1 MMSMNFYSYGV
12 ILMQMYAVYFDTETM
27 KMNAEV
33 ITLIADNNDVLDNE
47 IHRNLD
53 ATGYDFFDYSD
64 EIVILVDD
72 QGFFKEGLPV
82 FEIESTYGDVSK
94 LAGKL
99 LFVRNVEN
107 EFSVDIGS
115 ITYEDIFK
123 LRNEMKIQFV
133 GFTKGV
139 S

>member
-1 MMSMNFYSYGV
+1 
-12 ILMQMYAVYFDTETM
+12 MQMYAVYFDVEMM

-33 ITLIADNNDVLDNE
+33 LNLIADTDDALDKQ
-47 IHRNLD
+47 IHLILD

-64 EIVILVDD
+64 EIVILVDS
-72 QGFFKEGLPV
+72 QGLFKEGVPV
-82 FEIESTYGDVSK
+82 FEIESAYGDVNK

-99 LFVRNVEN
+99 LFVRNIEN
-107 EFSVDIGS
+107 EFSTDIGS

>member
-1 MMSMNFYSYGV
+1 
-12 ILMQMYAVYFDTETM
+12 MQIYTVYLDTDST

-33 ITLIADNNDVLDNE
+33 IELIATNSDELDQE
-47 IHRNLD
+47 IHQILNT
-53 ATGYDFFDYSD
+53 TGYDFYDYSE
-64 EIVILVDD
+64 EIAILVDN

-82 FEIESTYGDVSK
+82 FEIESAYGDVNK

>member
-1 MMSMNFYSYGV
+1 
-12 ILMQMYAVYFDTETM
+12 MQIYTVYLDTDTT

-33 ITLIADNNDVLDNE
+33 MDLATANGDELDQE
-47 IHRNLD
+47 IHRILN
-53 ATGYDFFDYSD
+53 ATGYGFFEYSD
-64 EIVILVDD
+64 EIAILVDD

-82 FEIESTYGDVSK
+82 FEIESTYGDMNK

-107 EFSVDIGS
+107 EFSIDIGS

-123 LRNEMKIQFV
+123 LRNEMKIRFV

>member
-1 MMSMNFYSYGV
+1 MK
-12 ILMQMYAVYFDTETM
+12 IYAVYLDTDTT

-33 ITLIADNNDVLDNE
+33 IELAATSGDALDQE
-47 IHRNLD
+47 IHRILN

-64 EIVILVDD
+64 DITILVDD

-133 GFTKGV
+133 GFTRGV

>member
-1 MMSMNFYSYGV
+1 
-12 ILMQMYAVYFDTETM
+12 MQIYTVYLDTNTT

-33 ITLIADNNDVLDNE
+33 IDLAAANSDELNREICRVLN
-47 IHRNLD
+47 

-64 EIVILVDD
+64 EIAILVDD

-115 ITYEDIFK
+115 VTYEDICK
-123 LRNEMKIQFV
+123 LRNGMKIRFV

>member
-1 MMSMNFYSYGV
+1 MK
-12 ILMQMYAVYFDTETM
+12 VYTVYLDTDTT

-33 ITLIADNNDVLDNE
+33 IEITAESGEMLEQE
-47 IHRNLD
+47 IHCILKAD
-53 ATGYDFFDYSD
+53 GFDIFDYSE
-64 EIVILVDD
+64 EIAILVDD

-82 FEIESTYGDVSK
+82 FEIESAYGDVNK

-123 LRNEMKIQFV
+123 LRNELKIQFV

>member
-1 MMSMNFYSYGV
+1 
-12 ILMQMYAVYFDTETM
+12 M

-33 ITLIADNNDVLDNE
+33 LNLIADTNDALDNE
-47 IHRNLD
+47 IHLILD
-53 ATGYDFFDYSD
+53 ATGYDIYDYSED
-64 EIVILVDD
+64 ITILVDD

-82 FEIESTYGDVSK
+82 FEIESTYGDVNK

-107 EFSVDIGS
+107 EFSTDIGS

-123 LRNEMKIQFV
+123 LRNEMNIRFV

>member
-1 MMSMNFYSYGV
+1 
-12 ILMQMYAVYFDTETM
+12 MQIYTVYLDTDTT

-33 ITLIADNNDVLDNE
+33 IDLAAANGEELDRE
-47 IHRNLD
+47 IHRILN

-64 EIVILVDD
+64 EIAILVDD

-82 FEIESTYGDVSK
+82 FEIESTYGDVNE

-123 LRNEMKIQFV
+123 LRNELKIQFI